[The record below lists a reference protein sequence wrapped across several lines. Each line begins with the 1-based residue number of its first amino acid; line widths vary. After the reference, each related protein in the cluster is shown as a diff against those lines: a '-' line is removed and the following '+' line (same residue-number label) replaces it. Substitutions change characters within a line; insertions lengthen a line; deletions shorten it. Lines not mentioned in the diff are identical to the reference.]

1 MDGDDTVVVERF
13 DAKMDDS
20 VDVEVVFGSSTMGQ
34 YMRDHLEEMS
44 EFLGSPANVCDSIWE
59 YENGICKETK
69 KIENK

>member
-1 MDGDDTVVVERF
+1 MDGDDTVVVERL
-13 DAKMDDS
+13 DAEMDDS

-34 YMRDHLEEMS
+34 YMRDHLEEIS